1 MGKPL
6 RASKRHVWLLHTAWG
21 RTDANPGDYD
31 NGISFKGFGPGMENR
46 IRPVSMY
53 SIDKAQISA
62 LQQAALQGT
71 SSRCGSRKMHSVRVS
86 WRRFESTRCMRAG
99 RRAPADDGERFNWA
113 VDWRMSGQQAR
124 PPAAEAASEPV
135 APHRLQAFDMVVDVV
150 RI

>member
-1 MGKPL
+1 MSGCSTHHGAAPTPIL
-6 RASKRHVWLLHTAWG
+6 
-21 RTDANPGDYD
+21 DYD

-46 IRPVSMY
+46 IQPVSMY

-86 WRRFESTRCMRAG
+86 WRRFESMRCMRV
-99 RRAPADDGERFNWA
+99 RAPVDDGERFNWA
-113 VDWRMSGQQAR
+113 VDGRMSGQQAR

-135 APHRLQAFDMVVDVV
+135 APHRLQTFDMVVDVV